1 MNSHDLTLAAF
12 KGTAEKIPFN
22 PFIMHFAASFIN
34 ADYSNDYCQHADTLA
49 TGQIKC
55 AEHFGVDHVNVSTD
69 AFHEASA
76 WGVEI
81 DWSGNT
87 PDGKTYLNP
96 ETFDQVE
103 TPDLNADPRILDRVE
118 GVRLLKERT
127 NGTQCV
133 FGWIE
138 EPFAELCCLFGI
150 TPVFLMARHSD
161 WDTRIKQYIDR
172 ITLVQLEFAKM
183 QIEAGADVIGAG
195 DSIISQIGPRW
206 YQQCAVDA
214 TQVLFDQIKRY
225 VPMLITFVVI
235 IAPWMHKDEICFK
248 LSTVRLPM
256 LLILTLKWISL
267 YRQKIDPCICI
278 RGNTNTQ
285 ILGNPD
291 YSIEQV
297 IHEVQQTISVGL
309 NISPYMYGAGCEW
322 PWSPRDMA
330 IRNISTAKTLCERAG
345 K

>member
-1 MNSHDLTLAAF
+1 MIIANTRIHWPRGRLSALSILVW
-12 KGTAEKIPFN
+12 
-22 PFIMHFAASFIN
+22 IMLMF
-34 ADYSNDYCQHADTLA
+34 LP
-49 TGQIKC
+49 
-55 AEHFGVDHVNVSTD
+55 D

-138 EPFAELCCLFGI
+138 APFAELCCLFGI

-172 ITLVQLEFAKM
+172 ITLCPVGICKD
-183 QIEAGADVIGAG
+183 ADRSGSRCNRRRRFNYFPDWSSLV
-195 DSIISQIGPRW
+195 S
-206 YQQCAVDA
+206 AVCGGCHS
-214 TQVLFDQIKRY
+214 VLFDQIKRY
-225 VPMLITFVVI
+225 VPY
-235 IAPWMHKDEICFK
+235 A
-248 LSTVRLPM
+248 LSHL
-256 LLILTLKWISL
+256 W
-267 YRQKIDPCICI
+267 
-278 RGNTNTQ
+278 
-285 ILGNPD
+285 
-291 YSIEQV
+291 
-297 IHEVQQTISVGL
+297 
-309 NISPYMYGAGCEW
+309 
-322 PWSPRDMA
+322 
-330 IRNISTAKTLCERAG
+330 
-345 K
+345 